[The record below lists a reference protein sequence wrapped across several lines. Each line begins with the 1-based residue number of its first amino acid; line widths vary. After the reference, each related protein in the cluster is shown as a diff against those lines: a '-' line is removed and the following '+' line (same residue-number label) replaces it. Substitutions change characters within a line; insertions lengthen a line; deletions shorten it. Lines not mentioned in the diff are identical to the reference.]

1 MELVIYKL
9 HGNPIQ
15 KPTTNIQITESKE
28 FKHNTKES
36 HQITREKQEKKG
48 TWNTTKTIRKQ

>member
-1 MELVIYKL
+1 MVTPYKK
-9 HGNPIQ
+9 PI
-15 KPTTNIQITESKE
+15 TNIQNTESKE

-36 HQITREKQEKKG
+36 HQITREKQEKKKG